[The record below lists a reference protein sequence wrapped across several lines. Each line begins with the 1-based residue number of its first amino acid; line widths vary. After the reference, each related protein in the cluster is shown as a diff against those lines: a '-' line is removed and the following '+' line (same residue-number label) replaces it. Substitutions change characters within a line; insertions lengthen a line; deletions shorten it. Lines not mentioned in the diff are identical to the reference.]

1 MSPSNVVIAY
11 NPTSGSFSQ
20 TRLDKLSKAF
30 LAAGYKPNLINS
42 YSKDF
47 IGAVQNSGHVC
58 VVGGDGTLRE
68 VITRLLNLSNLP
80 PISVYPAGTINL
92 VAREALYPAG
102 FEGFVARVT
111 SGHKPRSHYLGELN
125 GNIMLI
131 CASVG
136 PDSLAVSLA
145 TTGLKRLIGRF
156 AYAVAFGKVL
166 LRWPRPSLTVNANGE
181 EFRCEAAFILKGR
194 YFAGPWQLSADADQR
209 DPGFQLL
216 LLPRARRRDYLRL
229 ILSAVALP
237 GLSSAQWIRLRTDL
251 VEITGDKALPV
262 QADGDI
268 VSALPVKAYIR
279 KQPVQF
285 A

>member
-1 MSPSNVVIAY
+1 MSPPNVVIAY
-11 NPTSGSFSQ
+11 NPASGSFSQ
-20 TRLDKLSKAF
+20 SRLDKLSKAF
-30 LAAGYKPNLINS
+30 LAAGYQPNLINS
-42 YSKDF
+42 YSEEF

-68 VITRLLNLSNLP
+68 VIARLRGSSDLP
-80 PISVYPAGTINL
+80 PISVFPAGTINL
-92 VAREALYPAG
+92 VAREVLYPAG
-102 FEGFVARVT
+102 IEAFVARVT
-111 SGHKPRSHYLGELN
+111 GGQTPRSHYLGELN
-125 GNIMLI
+125 GHTMLV

-145 TTGLKRLIGRF
+145 TTELKRLIGRF

-166 LRWPRPSLTVNANGE
+166 LRWPRPSLTVTANGE

-194 YFAGPWQLSADADQR
+194 YFAGPWQLSVDADQR

-229 ILSAVALP
+229 IISAAVLP
-237 GLSSAQWIRLRTDL
+237 GLSSAHWIRIRTDS
-251 VEITGDKALPV
+251 VEITGDIALPV

-268 VSALPVKAYIR
+268 VSALPIKAHIQKR
-279 KQPVQF
+279 KVQF

>member
-1 MSPSNVVIAY
+1 MILPNVVIAY
-11 NPTSGSFSQ
+11 NPASGSFSQ
-20 TRLDKLSKAF
+20 SRLDKLSKAF
-30 LAAGYKPNLINS
+30 LAAGYQPNLINS
-42 YSKDF
+42 YSEEF
-47 IGAVQNSGHVC
+47 TGAVQNSGYVC

-68 VITRLLNLSNLP
+68 VIARLRKLSDLP

-92 VAREALYPAG
+92 VAREVLYPA
-102 FEGFVARVT
+102 EIEKFVARVVG
-111 SGHKPRSHYLGELN
+111 GHKPRAHYLGELN
-125 GNIMLI
+125 GHTVLV

-145 TTGLKRLIGRF
+145 ATGLKRVIGRF

-166 LRWPRPSLTVNANGE
+166 LRWPRHTLTVSANGE

-194 YFAGPWQLSADADQR
+194 YFAGPWQLSADADLC

-229 ILSAVALP
+229 ILSAVAFPTLA
-237 GLSSAQWIRLRTDL
+237 SKQWIRLRTDS
-251 VEITGDKALPV
+251 VEITSDAVLPV

-268 VSALPVKAYIR
+268 VTTLPITAHVQRRPI
-279 KQPVQF
+279 QF

>member
-1 MSPSNVVIAY
+1 MNPLKVVIAY
-11 NPTSGSFSQ
+11 NPASGSFSQ
-20 TRLDKLSKAF
+20 SRLDKLSKAF
-30 LAAGYKPNLINS
+30 LAAGYQPDLINS
-42 YSKDF
+42 YSEEF
-47 IGAVQNSGHVC
+47 IGAVQNSDHVC

-68 VITRLLNLSNLP
+68 VIARLRNFSGLP

-102 FEGFVARVT
+102 IEKFVGRVVG
-111 SGHKPRSHYLGELN
+111 GHPPRSHYLGELS
-125 GNIMLI
+125 GHPMLV

-156 AYAVAFGKVL
+156 AYVVAFAKVL
-166 LRWPRPSLTVNANGE
+166 LRWPRHALTVSANGE
-181 EFRCEAAFILKGR
+181 EFGCEAAFILKGR
-194 YFAGPWQLSADADQR
+194 YFAGPWQLSADADLR

-229 ILSAVALP
+229 ILSAIAFPRLA
-237 GLSSAQWIRLRTDL
+237 SKRWIRLRTES
-251 VEITGDKALPV
+251 VEITGDSALPV

-268 VSALPVKAYIR
+268 VSALPITAHVQQR
-279 KQPVQF
+279 PVEY